1 MAMAWVWT
9 VMVVLSLG
17 FGLATGNLDAV
28 AEAAISG
35 ANSAIDRAALSTTS
49 IGSGTCLDNL
59 VQIGHN
65 VRMGQNCLIVSQ
77 VGISGSTHVG
87 DNVTMAGQAGVS
99 GHLHIG
105 NNSTIG
111 PQAGVAKDIAE
122 GQVVGGSPTV
132 DYNTY
137 LRNATLT
144 PRLPELFKRVSRI
157 EKELGHKPRTEKKDH
172 SLLRL
177 WNNWMAKMHHR

>member
-1 MAMAWVWT
+1 MKNR
-9 VMVVLSLG
+9 LSQLTQWLLTAVIALLG
-17 FGLATGNLDAV
+17 F
-28 AEAAISG
+28 
-35 ANSAIDRAALSTTS
+35 SACDDKDRP
-49 IGSGTCLDNL
+49 I
-59 VQIGHN
+59 
-65 VRMGQNCLIVSQ
+65 MY
-77 VGISGSTHVG
+77 
-87 DNVTMAGQAGVS
+87 
-99 GHLHIG
+99 
-105 NNSTIG
+105 
-111 PQAGVAKDIAE
+111 
-122 GQVVGGSPTV
+122 GSPTV